1 MVPLNIICTP
11 SGETASMI
19 QWASLKYKITD
30 TVENRVKKKK
40 GGGAKIF
47 KRIFF
52 SNENS
57 YLRKALF
64 DNIKNISV

>member
-30 TVENRVKKKK
+30 TVENRVKRKK
-40 GGGAKIF
+40 GGRKFSKEYSFRTRILIYGRRYSIILKI
-47 KRIFF
+47 
-52 SNENS
+52 
-57 YLRKALF
+57 
-64 DNIKNISV
+64 